1 MSSQEKDQ
9 LGQFIPLHYHFQMLS
24 DRDRVQAFRMAIERI
39 VKPEHRVVELGSG
52 TGVLSF
58 FAAKQGAKVQSIEFN
73 PALVEKSRALIKQ
86 NGMGDRVEVLEADA
100 SQWIPSEPVD
110 VVVCEMLHS
119 ALLREKQVE
128 VIEAFRKNHK
138 EKFGKIPIMI
148 PSATL
153 LGVQPVL
160 QEYSFE
166 GYHAPVPLFQSP
178 YTISPETQDVHNP
191 EVYHIIDY
199 DHAEVENYS
208 CHASFSFQQEGE
220 FNAFRFIT
228 KNLLAS
234 DPHGEDMVDWH
245 NQYLILPTEKN
256 ILVKAGQTVSISFSY
271 TPGDSIEVLSQSLK
285 VSVN

>member
-9 LGQFIPLHYHFQMLS
+9 LGQFIPLHYHYQMLS
-24 DRDRVQAFRMAIERI
+24 DHDRVQAFKTAIERI
-39 VKPEHRVVELGSG
+39 VKPGHRVVELGSG

-58 FAAKQGAKVQSIEFN
+58 FAAKQGANVQSIEFN
-73 PALVEKSRALIKQ
+73 PALVERSRALIKQ
-86 NGMGDRVEVLEADA
+86 NGMGDRVDVIEADA
-100 SQWIPSEPVD
+100 SLWVPSEPVD
-110 VVVCEMLHS
+110 IVVCEMLHS

-138 EKFGKIPIMI
+138 EKFGEIPVMI

-178 YTISPETQDVHNP
+178 YVVSPETQDVHNP

-199 DHAEVENYS
+199 DHAEVEPYS
-208 CHASFSFQQEGE
+208 CHVSFSFQQVAE

-234 DPHGEDMVDWH
+234 VPQGEDMVDWH

-256 ILVKAGQTVSISFSY
+256 ISVKAGQTVSISFSY

-285 VSVN
+285 VFVQ